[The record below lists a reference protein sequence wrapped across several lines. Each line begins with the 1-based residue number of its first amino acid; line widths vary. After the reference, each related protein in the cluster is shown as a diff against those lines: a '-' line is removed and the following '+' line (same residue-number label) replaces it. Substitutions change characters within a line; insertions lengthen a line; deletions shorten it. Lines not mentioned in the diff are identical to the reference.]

1 VTVEHEDHVD
11 DSLSPLLDDEL
22 SPAEAAAVR
31 AHIDVCHRCRDE
43 LAATERVRALVRGLP
58 SLDLPAGVGG
68 GGGGGAPRR
77 RVSRLGAAAAAA
89 VGVAASMAFLV
100 LSSPTDSSVR
110 PEVGQLV
117 DVHAT
122 SGVGGD
128 PVSQLTPA
136 AIPVSFQE
144 P

>member
-1 VTVEHEDHVD
+1 MTFEHAAAVDDWLSALLDGELSTVEE
-11 DSLSPLLDDEL
+11 
-22 SPAEAAAVR
+22 AAVR
-31 AHIDVCHRCRDE
+31 AHVDTCDRCRHE

-58 SLDLPAGVGG
+58 SLDLPAAVVERTRWVG
-68 GGGGGAPRR
+68 RR
-77 RVSRLGAAAAAA
+77 KVSRVGATAAAA
-89 VGVAASMAFLV
+89 VAVAASMAFLV
-100 LSSPTDSSVR
+100 TSSPSDSSVR

>member
-1 VTVEHEDHVD
+1 MTIEHAGHVD
-11 DSLSPLLDDEL
+11 DSLSALLDDEL

-31 AHIDVCHRCRDE
+31 THLDLCDRCRDE
-43 LAATERVRALVRGLP
+43 LAATERVRALVRDLP
-58 SLDLPAGVGG
+58 SLDLPDVVVERVRWVG
-68 GGGGGAPRR
+68 RR